1 MTYFPLSNVTIQ
13 GQTQGGNPTTEIVG
27 TNGNQSLNVCI
38 NDPRTAFNEVSVVE
52 PYPLAQIDFVYGINT
67 LVTTSNVQG
76 SNASVTTSGG
86 LLRCTSNGAVR
97 ASSCILNAKKY
108 VKYRSG
114 QGAMLRITGLFS
126 YPATGTQQLCGAGF
140 ALANTTTYIDFLG
153 FGYGNVSSP
162 TTFSILWRNGRTGV
176 DTWVPQSSWNLDT
189 LLNGSTKSGMTF
201 NPQVL
206 NQFQVQFQ
214 SIGDLN
220 FYVENPA
227 TGRFIFVHQIP
238 AANYSPFPNFQNPT
252 MQLSW
257 FSNNASSSNTIT
269 MYGASGGHFLEG
281 IRNFCGPRGALYSAP
296 SANLVPNVETMIFAI
311 KNATYFGSNTY
322 VSPYTNGVIPCR
334 SQIHL
339 RSFSISSG
347 GYATGGM
354 GPNAFQL
361 SPAPATINI
370 RQIRNP
376 TNSITNWVPY
386 NGINQADADGSNIYG
401 QSTLSSNLSQITG
414 ITGGSVGFD
423 VNVACGTSQ
432 ILDFKDFESVAYP
445 GDVLVFTAN
454 VQSLS
459 ALVSYVNISLALT
472 WNEDI

>member
-1 MTYFPLSNVTIQ
+1 MTYIPNLTGV
-13 GQTQGGNPTTEIVG
+13 TQGTNPTTEVLAS
-27 TNGNQSLNVCI
+27 NGNQSLNVCI

-52 PYPLAQIDFVYGINT
+52 PYPLAQIDFVYGIST
-67 LVTTSNVQG
+67 LVTTSNTVG
-76 SNASVTTSGG
+76 SNATVTASGG
-86 LLRCTSNGAVR
+86 LLQCTSNGAGG

-114 QGAMLRITGLFS
+114 QGAMLRITALFS

-153 FGYGNVSSP
+153 FGYGNVASP

-176 DTWVPQSSWNLDT
+176 DTWVPQSSWNQDT
-189 LLNGSTKSGMTF
+189 LLNGTTKSGMTL

-206 NQFQVQFQ
+206 NQYQVQFQ

-238 AANYSPFPNFQNPT
+238 AVNYSPNPNFQNPT

-281 IRNFCGPRGALYSAP
+281 IRNFCGPRGAFSWAP
-296 SANLVPNVETMIFAI
+296 ASNLALNVETMFLAI
-311 KNATYFGSNTY
+311 KNSTYFG
-322 VSPYTNGVIPCR
+322 TNVQNVIPNR

-339 RSFSISSG
+339 RAFSVSAAG
-347 GYATGGM
+347 RGNPGTNQD
-354 GPNAFQL
+354 PFF
-361 SPAPATINI
+361 SPAPATVVI

-376 TNSITNWVPY
+376 TGGPTVWNAY
-386 NGINQADADGSNIYG
+386 NGTDNVSSTSTGTCSNIYG
-401 QSTLSSNLSQITG
+401 QSTLSTNTAPLTTLSGGATGFALTIPCGGSQI
-414 ITGGSVGFD
+414 I
-423 VNVACGTSQ
+423 
-432 ILDFKDFESVAYP
+432 DFVEYESVAYP
-445 GDVLVFTAN
+445 GDVLCFTAN
-454 VQSLS
+454 LTSTFTTSNVVIS
-459 ALVSYVNISLALT
+459 AGLT